1 MKQKIITSN
10 FLEVSLPDIGPLSA
24 YSCLYSL
31 INLITFFSSSGWITT
46 FKHAKTI
53 SIVRPG
59 IDA

>member
-46 FKHAKTI
+46 FKHAKNN
-53 SIVRPG
+53 
-59 IDA
+59 